1 MIETLFPLVFGEVV
15 VGGGG
20 RTFAVGALSL
30 RMLLFAAGLLATAI
44 GLLSSRRSRDGVPTA
59 ALLVLAFFAS
69 MLPGLLVDA
78 GRGTPSDIV
87 FEEIQ
92 PLLFW
97 LSAPFFAFAFQDPR
111 AINRAGSLIVYGG
124 VAVAIVTSLLMVGLY
139 MGVVNFGA
147 LYLWADD
154 TGELFFRGP
163 TNFFYKGHFFVGVAL
178 VFVVVLTPRWWKS
191 MAFVL
196 ALSLGLSLTR
206 GLYLAVAV
214 ALVLSFVSGR
224 RQVAILIVA
233 VAAILLLGLYSQAI
247 LDLLF
252 DPSRASSAETRSRDL
267 SFFLSTF
274 DYNTLLLGD
283 GTGALLN
290 GRANI
295 ENSFLW
301 AIWRFGVAGLAF
313 MFLPLAM
320 AARYFS
326 QIPYESEVRKPASA
340 FFFGIVMLYVVTAFN
355 PFVNNSI
362 GLTYLLCALFALRR
376 MREMTREAAALSE
389 PTA

>member
-1 MIETLFPLVFGEVV
+1 VIETLFLLVFGEVV

-30 RMLLFAAGLLATAI
+30 RMLLFAAGLLATSV
-44 GLLSSRRSRDGVPTA
+44 GLLSSGRSRDGVPTA

-78 GRGTPSDIV
+78 ARGTPSDIV
-87 FEEIQ
+87 FKEIQ

-97 LSAPFFAFAFQDPR
+97 LSAPFFAFAFQDAR
-111 AINRAGSLIVYGG
+111 TINRAGSLIVYGG
-124 VAVAIVTSLLMVGLY
+124 VTVAFVTSLLMVGLW

-154 TGELFFRGP
+154 TGELIFRGS
-163 TNFFYKGHFFVGVAL
+163 TNFFYKGHFFVGIAL

-214 ALVLSFVSGR
+214 ALILSFVSGR
-224 RQVAILIVA
+224 RQVAIMIIA
-233 VAAILLLGLYSQAI
+233 VVAILLLGLYSQAI

-252 DPSRASSAETRSRDL
+252 DPSRARSAETRSRDL
-267 SFFLSTF
+267 SFFVATF
-274 DYNTLLLGD
+274 DYRTLLLGD

-301 AIWRFGVAGLAF
+301 AIWRFGVTGLAF
-313 MFLPLAM
+313 MFLPLMM
-320 AARYFS
+320 AARYFA
-326 QIPYESEVRKPASA
+326 QIPFDSDVRKPASA
-340 FFFGIVMLYVVTAFN
+340 FFFGIVMLYIVTAFN

-376 MREMTREAAALSE
+376 MREMAREAAALLE
-389 PTA
+389 LKA